1 MMAVNLMG
9 KQCEIKNQKLVVN
22 QERNM
27 RVVTNDVEYD

>member
-9 KQCEIKNQKLVVN
+9 KHCEIKNWKLVVN
-22 QERNM
+22 QESNM